1 MPGIRYRPTSKKFT
15 IGRTL
20 HSRKVQAQCSFPGTS
35 LFVQRCAMHAQT
47 LNCGTER
54 QHAHSSQ
61 RRMMWTAED
70 IRPHYLAALRNTLK
84 KEITQND
91 VGRRGGESVAVL
103 QRKREIVRRSLG
115 SCRRRR
121 RRGTQEPSFQTNDR
135 HWNVEHELKGIHT

>member
-20 HSRKVQAQCSFPGTS
+20 HLRKVQAQCSFPGTS

-91 VGRRGGESVAVL
+91 VGRSARWRVSRCTTEEEGDSQTFPWVL
-103 QRKREIVRRSLG
+103 QTKEKKRNTRALL
-115 SCRRRR
+115 
-121 RRGTQEPSFQTNDR
+121 PD
-135 HWNVEHELKGIHT
+135 K